1 MIERFFPY
9 VCMLLNY
16 NIRIFGCQE

>member
-9 VCMLLNY
+9 VCISLNY